1 MTVLQAWLFFGI
13 PALALGLAM
22 FVGRSRWRS
31 LLGYLVL
38 LVGFAAMMPFDRA
51 SGAIF
56 GALVALLYASGRGG
70 EDELGPDPQAA
81 TSHEAVEA
89 GG

>member
-13 PALALGLAM
+13 PALALGVAM
-22 FVGRSRWRS
+22 FVGRSPWRS
-31 LLGYLVL
+31 LLGYVALAA
-38 LVGFAAMMPFDRA
+38 GFGLMTVFDRA

-56 GALVALLYASGRGG
+56 GAILALVYATGRGG
-70 EDELGPDPQAA
+70 TREMEYDAQTD